1 MVFSLFCT
9 IATLR
14 ELCLKIAPYQHFCVI
29 WKYYFLLKI
38 ISVVMKYKRATQLAQ
53 NKTKK
58 ENECKCICSLD
69 VIHFQKNSW
78 FQPLT
83 TLRWCLS
90 ASFFKAVCKLI
101 SLSLMAFPPVLF
113 MSRRLPSGPALAD
126 AGPNP
131 RPRRGAPLSSDFVTS
146 SCSVNRVTIVVERI
160 YTLQH

>member
-1 MVFSLFCT
+1 
-9 IATLR
+9 
-14 ELCLKIAPYQHFCVI
+14 
-29 WKYYFLLKI
+29 
-38 ISVVMKYKRATQLAQ
+38 MKYKRATQLAQ

-58 ENECKCICSLD
+58 ENECKGICSLD

-113 MSRRLPSGPALAD
+113 MSR
-126 AGPNP
+126 
-131 RPRRGAPLSSDFVTS
+131 
-146 SCSVNRVTIVVERI
+146 
-160 YTLQH
+160 